1 MAEKQAQTAAPKR
14 IERKKSVMARV
25 PVGLS
30 FFDENLVLRNPD
42 EPNVPGVVRT
52 DGSPVPRLKL
62 VPLGACAVGFY
73 ADDVDELIDALRDSK
88 RVAGWPRRRPTTK
101 TVERPARPAISR
113 ARSSRS
119 R

>member
-1 MAEKQAQTAAPKR
+1 MAQTQTQTQPQTQKR

-42 EPNVPGVVRT
+42 QPNVPGIVRT

-73 ADDVDELIDALRDSK
+73 SDDVDALIEALRDSK
-88 RVAGWPRRRPTTK
+88 RIDAWPRRKAKAKTTEQPK
-101 TVERPARPAISR
+101 RQVTR
-113 ARSSRS
+113 AKSVRR
-119 R
+119 